1 MECFSTIRRN
11 KNTDRSHNMDL
22 PQNIREKADLYIM
35 SRKGKSIEKSR
46 FIIDNSWMV
55 EKV

>member
-1 MECFSTIRRN
+1 
-11 KNTDRSHNMDL
+11 MDL